1 MTFPSLFLGTA
12 LLLAQGPPQTVTFD
26 IPGIVKAG
34 TKIELA
40 KNGLTGSDDP
50 IGLPDG
56 STLFTEPPSSRIWK
70 IDQKGQI
77 SVFRENTNG
86 GLGMAMDAK
95 GRLFQ
100 IQSAY
105 GHTGVSII
113 YPAGSEKVIADNFE
127 GMPFSRPNDLIVDK
141 KGG

>member
-1 MTFPSLFLGTA
+1 MSVASVLVYAALFVAQSTA
-12 LLLAQGPPQTVTFD
+12 GLQTDPTD
-26 IPGIVKAG
+26 IPGIIKAG
-34 TKIELA
+34 TKIELV
-40 KNGLTGSDDP
+40 KNGLKGSDDP

-56 STLFTEPPSSRIWK
+56 TTLFTEPPASRIWK
-70 IDQKGQI
+70 IDQTGQI

-86 GLGMAMDAK
+86 GLGMSMDAK

-113 YPAGSEKVIADNFE
+113 YPPGSE
-127 GMPFSRPNDLIVDK
+127 
-141 KGG
+141 